1 MTIALDENKV
11 AIVIAVFNDEAN
23 IERAIRSAAAQ
34 TLPSGFSLEVVIVD
48 DCSTDDTARVAR
60 AVCAEFD
67 CASFI
72 QAPQNG
78 GPSKARNIALGHT
91 DAEWYLPLDSDD
103 IMDPERVSKLIQIAK
118 DQGADIV
125 ADNLLITQ
133 ADTPLEVDRVLWLE
147 KPEGIVP
154 IGAAYFVEH
163 SYDMPR
169 ERSELGFLKPLISRK
184 RLEIPEAPYQPE
196 LRFAEDYELY
206 TRHLLDGSSAVLVD
220 PCGYYFIQRP
230 HSSSRS
236 QAGDEH
242 KKVAMIDQTF
252 LSRKDLS
259 KSERKAISG
268 HLAYSRKEWG
278 IWTLLDGA
286 RERDLGKIVSSF
298 FISRATLGFAVRT
311 IANKLN
317 SSRTR

>member
-1 MTIALDENKV
+1 MTIALDKNKV

-34 TLPSGFSLEVVIVD
+34 RLPTSFSLDVVVVD

-60 AVCAEFD
+60 QVCAEFD
-67 CASFI
+67 CASFL
-72 QAPQNG
+72 QAPENG

-103 IMDPERVSKLIQIAK
+103 IMDSDRVSKMIEIATHESV
-118 DQGADIV
+118 DIV

-133 ADTPLEVDRVLWLE
+133 ADTPLEVDRVLWPE

-154 IGAAYFVEH
+154 MNAAYFVEH
-163 SYDMPR
+163 SYDMPQ

-184 RLEIPEAPYQPE
+184 KLDSPEAPYLSE

-206 TRHLLDGSSAVLVD
+206 TRLLLDGASAVLVE

-242 KKVAMIDQTF
+242 KKVATIDQTF
-252 LSRKDLS
+252 LNRKDLS
-259 KSERKAISG
+259 KSERAAIAG
-268 HLAYSRKEWG
+268 HLDYSRKEWG
-278 IWTLLDGA
+278 VWTLLEGA
-286 RERDLGKIVSSF
+286 RQRDLQKILSAF
-298 FISRATLGFAVRT
+298 FISRATLGFAIRT
-311 IANKLN
+311 AVNKLLP
-317 SSRTR
+317 SRAR